1 MIGKH
6 LTYVKK
12 LITWFTKFSKI
23 VAIVEYIYKGVLIAV
38 DVVALT
44 RDEILKIKPDFH
56 YTDALNKTIDYLTK
70 ASEAIALV
78 LEWIGGDKAKVIAA
92 ARAEAKAVA
101 PGVEVTERDPVAD
114 LATVT
119 GELDKIV
126 QSNK

>member
-1 MIGKH
+1 MKR
-6 LTYVKK
+6 

-38 DVVALT
+38 DVVTLT

-92 ARAEAKAVA
+92 ARAEVKAS
-101 PGVEVTERDPVAD
+101 TEKSDPVAD

-119 GELDKIV
+119 GELDKLV